1 MVTLGLL
8 ALLEVKPGKE
18 AEAEGFLTEAL
29 QLVEKEPGT
38 TAWFAIRLGS
48 TLYAV
53 FDAFP
58 DEQAREA
65 HMSGEL
71 IRALSE
77 QAPDL
82 FEKAPAINPFGV
94 IAAKLPG

>member
-8 ALLEVKPGKE
+8 TLLEVKPGKE
-18 AEAEGFLTEAL
+18 EAAESFLTEAL

-38 TAWFAIRLGS
+38 TDWFAMRLGS
-48 TLYAV
+48 TLYAI
-53 FDAFP
+53 FGAFP
-58 DEQAREA
+58 DEEARTA

-82 FEKAPAINPFGV
+82 FEKAPAINPFDV
-94 IAAKLPG
+94 IAAKSPG